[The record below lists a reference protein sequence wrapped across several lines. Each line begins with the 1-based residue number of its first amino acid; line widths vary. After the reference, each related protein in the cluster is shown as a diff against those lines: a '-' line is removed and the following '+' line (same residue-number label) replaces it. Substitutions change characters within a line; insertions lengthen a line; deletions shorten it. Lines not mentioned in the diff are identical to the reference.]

1 MRERLIRFMTGRN
14 GADNLS
20 RAVSVVVIVLLVVS
34 LFFHGDAARALW
46 ILAVLGMVYV
56 YFRMFSRNVYK
67 RRDENAKYLR
77 ATAGVRTYFRGLRER
92 WSQRRDYKFFRC
104 PSAARCCAC
113 PRGRARSRSSAASA
127 ATPSSKRPET
137 ICSDISS
144 PTRTS

>member
-34 LFFHGDAARALW
+34 LFFHGEAARVLW
-46 ILAVLGMVYV
+46 IIAVLGMVYV

-67 RRDENAKYLR
+67 RREENAKYLR
-77 ATAGVRTYFRGLRER
+77 ATAGARTYFRGLRER

-104 PSAARCCAC
+104 PSC
-113 PRGRARSRSSAASA
+113 
-127 ATPSSKRPET
+127 
-137 ICSDISS
+137 
-144 PTRTS
+144 RTLLRVPKGKGKIKVVCRKCGNSFIKKT

>member
-20 RAVSVVVIVLLVVS
+20 RAVSVAVIVLLVVS

-104 PSAARCCAC
+104 PSC
-113 PRGRARSRSSAASA
+113 
-127 ATPSSKRPET
+127 
-137 ICSDISS
+137 
-144 PTRTS
+144 RTLLRVPKGKGKIKVVCRKCGNSFIKKT

>member
-34 LFFHGDAARALW
+34 LLFHGDAARALW

-104 PSAARCCAC
+104 PSC
-113 PRGRARSRSSAASA
+113 
-127 ATPSSKRPET
+127 
-137 ICSDISS
+137 
-144 PTRTS
+144 RTLLRVPKGKGKIKVVCRKCGNSFIKKT

>member
-92 WSQRRDYKFFRC
+92 WSQRWDYKFFRC
-104 PSAARCCAC
+104 PSC
-113 PRGRARSRSSAASA
+113 
-127 ATPSSKRPET
+127 
-137 ICSDISS
+137 
-144 PTRTS
+144 RTLLRVPKGKGKIKVVCRKCGNSFIKKT

>member
-1 MRERLIRFMTGRN
+1 MTGRN

-92 WSQRRDYKFFRC
+92 WSSAGITSFSAA
-104 PSAARCCAC
+104 PPAARCCAC

-127 ATPSSKRPET
+127 ATPSSKRPDT

-144 PTRTS
+144 PIKTS

>member
-1 MRERLIRFMTGRN
+1 MTGRN

-77 ATAGVRTYFRGLRER
+77 ER

-104 PSAARCCAC
+104 PSC
-113 PRGRARSRSSAASA
+113 
-127 ATPSSKRPET
+127 
-137 ICSDISS
+137 
-144 PTRTS
+144 RTLLRVPKGKGKIKVVCRKCGNSFIKKT